1 MSTQP
6 TRIFVARLLGLDVFD
21 PLGDRLGKLRDVVV
35 LGGSQNT
42 APHAVGIVVE
52 VPGKKRVFVPMTR
65 LTSMDQSQI
74 ICTGLVNLRRFEQRG
89 AEQLVVGGIFD
100 RKVTLVDGC
109 GFAVIEDIA
118 MDQQRNGDWLV
129 TKLFVRRGSSTSR
142 LRGLRRGHTMLI
154 DWSEARTDDAAEPQ
168 SATTLWPP
176 TRTSNPSD
184 FADALQEMSDK
195 RRVEVASELQDERLA
210 DIMSEL
216 PEDDQVTLLSALD
229 NERAADVLEEMDPD
243 DAADLLADLP
253 QAKAEELLLL
263 MEPDEAKDVRRL
275 LQYAEGTAGALMTP
289 VPVILPPEAT
299 VAEALAHV
307 RSEDLSPALAS
318 AIFICRPPLETPT
331 GRFLGVV
338 HIQQLLRS
346 APPEQLG
353 TIVDKNLEPVSDQD
367 DISVVSHIMASYNL
381 NSLPVVS
388 KEGRL
393 VGAVTVDDLLDHLL
407 PEDWRN
413 HEDGAPVTETRRT
426 HWLSGITPRVAA
438 STPPWSSSPGSC
450 PT

>member
-1 MSTQP
+1 MSTNP
-6 TRIFVARLLGLDVFD
+6 SRVFVARLLGLDVFD
-21 PLGDRLGKLRDVVV
+21 PLGDKLGRLRDVVV
-35 LGGSQNT
+35 LSRGQRG

-89 AEQLVVGGIFD
+89 AEKLVVGELFD
-100 RKVTLVDGC
+100 AKVQMVDGS
-109 GFAVIEDIA
+109 GDAVVEDMA

-129 TKLFVRRGSSTSR
+129 SKLFVRQMGQRSR
-142 LRGLRRGHTMLI
+142 LRGLRRGNTQLI
-154 DWSEARTDDAAEPQ
+154 DWADAIPSAEYEPQ
-168 SATTLWPP
+168 GASQFVANHEDLKPA
-176 TRTSNPSD
+176 D

-210 DIMSEL
+210 DVIQEL
-216 PEDDQVTLLSALD
+216 PEEDQVSLLSALD

-253 QAKAEELLLL
+253 SAKAEELLLL
-263 MEPDEAKDVRRL
+263 MEPEEAEDVRRL
-275 LQYAEGTAGALMTP
+275 LQYDENTAGGLMTP

-307 RSEDLSPALAS
+307 RSEELSPALAS
-318 AIFICRPPLETPT
+318 AIFIARPPLETPT

-346 APPEQLG
+346 APPELLG
-353 TIVDKNLEPVSDQD
+353 SIVDKNLQPVSDHA
-367 DISVVSHIMASYNL
+367 SVSEISHIMASYNL
-381 NSLPVVS
+381 NSLPVVNHA
-388 KEGRL
+388 GRL

-407 PEDWRN
+407 PDDWRT
-413 HEDGAPVTETRRT
+413 HDDGAPIRKLR
-426 HWLSGITPRVAA
+426 GRI
-438 STPPWSSSPGSC
+438 G
-450 PT
+450 

>member
-35 LGGSQNT
+35 LGRGSNT

-65 LTSMDQSQI
+65 LTSMDQWQI

-89 AEQLVVGGIFD
+89 GEQLVVGGIFD
-100 RKVTLVDGC
+100 RKVTLVDG
-109 GFAVIEDIA
+109 GGVAVIEDIA

-129 TKLFVRRGSSTSR
+129 TKLFVRRGASTSR
-142 LRGLRRGHTMLI
+142 LRGLRRGHTVLI
-154 DWSEARTDDAAEPQ
+154 DWSEARTEDATQPQ
-168 SATTLWPP
+168 SATFFVANHEDLKPA
-176 TRTSNPSD
+176 D
-184 FADALQEMSDK
+184 FADALQDMSDK
-195 RRVEVASELQDERLA
+195 RRVEVAGELRDERLA
-210 DIMSEL
+210 DVMSEL
-216 PEDDQVTLLSALD
+216 PEDDQVALLSALD

-253 QAKAEELLLL
+253 KAKAEQLLRL
-263 MEPDEAKDVRRL
+263 MEPEEAKDVRRL

-353 TIVDKNLEPVSDQD
+353 TIVDKDLKPVSDQD
-367 DISVVSHIMASYNL
+367 DIAVVSHIMASYNL
-381 NSLPVVS
+381 NSLPVLN
-388 KEGRL
+388 KENRL

-407 PEDWRN
+407 PDDWRN
-413 HEDGAPVTETRRT
+413 HEDGAPFRKLGGRI
-426 HWLSGITPRVAA
+426 G
-438 STPPWSSSPGSC
+438 
-450 PT
+450 